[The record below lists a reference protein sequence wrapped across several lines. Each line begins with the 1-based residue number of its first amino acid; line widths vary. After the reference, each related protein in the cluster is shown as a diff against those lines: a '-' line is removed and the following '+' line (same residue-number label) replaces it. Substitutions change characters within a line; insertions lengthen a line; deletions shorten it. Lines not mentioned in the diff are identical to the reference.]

1 MKYVITI
8 ALAAAVL
15 AGAGLTA
22 TTMTDAQEQPPAKWA
37 NVTQVCDYGCHA
49 YEANMGVIWYEPI
62 FKGQTSGV
70 SSILIT
76 LDGQQVGKNKI
87 AADGSF
93 HKGQKTPLPDG
104 TYDLIVRD
112 CGPIAIEPN
121 VGTCMMDGQD
131 LNDYAVLFEGTIR
144 IVHEAARQQ
153 QESGQEEP
161 QTEQEPQTE
170 APTVQET
177 EAEAPQ
183 TETQPYG
190 VTITN
195 ADDAP
200 FAVGDKIHFE
210 VNAPPCMSDHLE
222 NATSST
228 GEITEL
234 SLDGYRWHVTVWQA
248 YCDPD
253 RSSGWKPSA
262 IYAEELLD
270 NTHEAAPAL
279 YNIHR
284 GMNITSVSADHSEI
298 IGYITMVEEFEGYD
312 GMEIRLY
319 AHRTFDTYSTPIN

>member
-1 MKYVITI
+1 MKYAITI
-8 ALAAAVL
+8 ALAVAVL

-22 TTMTDAQEQPPAKWA
+22 TSMTDAQEQATKWA

-49 YEANMGVIWYEPI
+49 YENNMGVIWNEPI
-62 FKGQTSGV
+62 FKGQTGGV

-76 LDGQQVGKNKI
+76 LDGEQVGKNKI

-121 VGTCMMDGQD
+121 VGECTMPGKD

-144 IVHEAARQQ
+144 IIHEAVRQQ
-153 QESGQEEP
+153 QESGSEEP
-161 QTEQEPQTE
+161 QTETQ
-170 APTVQET
+170 TVQET
-177 EAEAPQ
+177 EAEEPQ

-210 VNAPPCMSDHLE
+210 ANAPPCMMDHLE
-222 NATSST
+222 NATVSY
-228 GEITEL
+228 GEITGL
-234 SLDGYRWHVTVWQA
+234 TLNNYRWHVQIWQA
-248 YCDPD
+248 SCDAD
-253 RSSGWKPSA
+253 RPTGWKPSA
-262 IYAEELLD
+262 IFAEELLD

-279 YNIHR
+279 HNIHK

-298 IGYITMVEEFEGYD
+298 IGYITMVEEFEEWEGI
-312 GMEIRLY
+312 EISLH
-319 AHRTFDTYSTPIN
+319 AQRTFNAESSPIN